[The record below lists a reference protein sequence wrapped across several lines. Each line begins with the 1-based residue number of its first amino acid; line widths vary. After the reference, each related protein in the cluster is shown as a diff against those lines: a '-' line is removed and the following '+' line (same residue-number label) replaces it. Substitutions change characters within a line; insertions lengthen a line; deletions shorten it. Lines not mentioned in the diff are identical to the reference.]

1 MNEPVSGV
9 ERWTERVTPWLSLLG
24 AIGFLCAIL
33 LGACPGCATQGLR
46 PAVSLKVDYAKK
58 TPPDASV
65 TIDEQYIGP
74 LGYVAAHGVRIPL
87 GEHRVSVT
95 KAGYFPWDRLITAS
109 DAPLHLDVAL
119 EPIPD

>member
-1 MNEPVSGV
+1 MNPPVSKL
-9 ERWTERVTPWLSLLG
+9 ERLTERVTPWLSLLG
-24 AIGFLCAIL
+24 AIGFVWAL
-33 LGACPGCATQGLR
+33 LLAACPGCHTQGLR

-58 TPPDASV
+58 TPADASV

-74 LGYVAAHGVRIPL
+74 LGYVASHGVRLPL

-95 KAGYFPWDRLITAS
+95 KAGYFPWDRLI
-109 DAPLHLDVAL
+109 VAEDDPIKLEVTL

>member
-1 MNEPVSGV
+1 MALSVSRS
-9 ERWTERVTPWLSLLG
+9 ERLTERVTPWLSLLG
-24 AIGFLCAIL
+24 VLGFVVALVLSCT
-33 LGACPGCATQGLR
+33 GCSASLR
-46 PAVSLKVDYAKK
+46 PAVTLSVAYAKP

-74 LGYVAAHGVRIPL
+74 LGYVAAHGVRLPE

-95 KAGYFPWDRLITAS
+95 KAGYFAWDRLVTAGR
-109 DAPLHLDVAL
+109 DPVELLVTL